1 MFGCES
7 RYMEQ
12 LNTLINELENNCIYL
27 DKRNVRVSSA
37 SVGWHLEHNLKVI
50 TQIINALE
58 KSNPVDYKWKF
69 NLTRTLILFVNKI
82 PRGRGRAPKIVQ
94 PEGEITSESLKNHFD
109 KTRHMIKKLDTL
121 QANSFFKHPYFGDLN
136 LETTKHFLILH
147 TNHHLKIIKDIIK

>member
-1 MFGCES
+1 MDNENKPYKVHMLDIAYGTTIMTFIFSKE
-7 RYMEQ
+7 EDK
-12 LNTLINELENNCIYL
+12 LNLY
-27 DKRNVRVSSA
+27 DK
-37 SVGWHLEHNLKVI
+37 L
-50 TQIINALE
+50 
-58 KSNPVDYKWKF
+58 YKWKF